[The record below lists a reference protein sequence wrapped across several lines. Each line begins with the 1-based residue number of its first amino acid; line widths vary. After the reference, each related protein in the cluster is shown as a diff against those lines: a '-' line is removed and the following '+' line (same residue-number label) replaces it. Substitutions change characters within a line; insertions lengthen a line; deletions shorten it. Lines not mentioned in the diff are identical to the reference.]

1 MGRHSG
7 KDTVDMVLLQ
17 KLYRFGLDD
26 KQVAEILNV
35 TEQTINN
42 WKKSDEKFFASLKSW
57 KGEADEKVEKSL
69 YQRACGYSHP
79 EEVIYQFQGKIIR
92 ANTIKHYPP
101 EPISCIFWLKNRKR
115 LEWKDRWDDDPDKEK
130 LKDEDIEIFKRNG
143 DKVDEYR
150 QFLKN

>member
-7 KDTVDMVLLQ
+7 KDTVDMVMLK

-42 WKKSDEKFFASLKSW
+42 WKKSDDKFFESLKSW
-57 KGEADEKVEKSL
+57 KCEADEKVEKSL

-115 LEWKDRWDDDPDKEK
+115 FEWKDRWDDDPDKEK